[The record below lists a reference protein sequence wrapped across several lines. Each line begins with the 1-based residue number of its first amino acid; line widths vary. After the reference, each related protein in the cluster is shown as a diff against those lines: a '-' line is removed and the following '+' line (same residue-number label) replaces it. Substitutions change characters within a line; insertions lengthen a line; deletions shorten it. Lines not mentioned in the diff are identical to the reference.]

1 MSFSAS
7 IAGGSQFFQTALIGQ
22 ALRVIGALEA
32 RPRHFPKSTL
42 PQLCTITTP
51 NARPIITEPSYTI
64 AQMDQFCEPSL
75 FDDQRHRLRARV
87 IAFPTRP
94 HEPPRGTPTVVL
106 SWSQSPKKEDTA
118 TLKRARE
125 SSPKKSPDE
134 AIEKVVEVP
143 ETEADR
149 VPVFDLGFVDI

>member
-1 MSFSAS
+1 
-7 IAGGSQFFQTALIGQ
+7 
-22 ALRVIGALEA
+22 
-32 RPRHFPKSTL
+32 
-42 PQLCTITTP
+42 
-51 NARPIITEPSYTI
+51 
-64 AQMDQFCEPSL
+64 
-75 FDDQRHRLRARV
+75 
-87 IAFPTRP
+87 
-94 HEPPRGTPTVVL
+94 L

-149 VPVFDLGFVDI
+149 VPVFDRGFVDI